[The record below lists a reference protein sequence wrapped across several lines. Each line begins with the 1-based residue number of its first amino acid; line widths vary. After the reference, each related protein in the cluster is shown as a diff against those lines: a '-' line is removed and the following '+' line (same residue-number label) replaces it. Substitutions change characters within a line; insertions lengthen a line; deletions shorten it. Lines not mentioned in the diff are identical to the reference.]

1 MGRRE
6 YGLDTET
13 VVRIAADIGDV
24 VAMGVQ
30 VCLVI
35 GGGNIFRGVSAAA
48 SGMDRAQAD
57 YMGMLAT
64 VMNALGMQNALEKQG
79 VPTRVQSA
87 IPMASVCEPY
97 IRRRAERHM
106 EKGRVVIF
114 AAGTGNPFFT
124 TDTAAALRAA
134 EMNCDALLK
143 GTQVDGVYSAD
154 PRRDPEAERYERLTY
169 HDVLAR
175 DLAVMDAAA
184 ISLARENGL
193 PIVVFNIHAP
203 GAFAQVMRG
212 EGRFTRIVEKSS
224 EGGRGVPAD
233 LNKLRQDLTRRMDGA
248 LETLRREFAGLR
260 TGRASPGLLEPVR
273 VEAYGSEVPI
283 AQVGT
288 IGVPE
293 PRMITVQVWD
303 RTLVGAVERA
313 IRDFGARAQSH
324 VGRAA
329 RAGADPSAHGGAAQR
344 AREGG
349 RALRGGRARGGAR
362 GAARRDGADQGVREE
377 ARDRRG

>member
-1 MGRRE
+1 MLDRAGYGRVLLKVSGEALMGRRE
-6 YGLDTET
+6 YGLDTEM
-13 VVRIAADIGDV
+13 VVRIAADIEAV
-24 VAMGVQ
+24 VALGVQ
-30 VCLVI
+30 VSLVI

-48 SGMDRAQAD
+48 GGMDRAQAD

-64 VMNALGMQNALEKQG
+64 VMNALAMQNALEKRG

-134 EMNCDALLK
+134 EMHCDALLK

-154 PRRDPEAERYERLTY
+154 PRQVPDAERFEELTY

-193 PIVVFNIHAP
+193 PIIVFNIHAP

-212 EGRFTRIVEKSS
+212 EGRFTRIVEKPEG
-224 EGGRGVPAD
+224 EGGRC
-233 LNKLRQDLTRRMDGA
+233 R
-248 LETLRREFAGLR
+248 
-260 TGRASPGLLEPVR
+260 
-273 VEAYGSEVPI
+273 PI
-283 AQVGT
+283 
-288 IGVPE
+288 
-293 PRMITVQVWD
+293 
-303 RTLVGAVERA
+303 
-313 IRDFGARAQSH
+313 
-324 VGRAA
+324 
-329 RAGADPSAHGGAAQR
+329 
-344 AREGG
+344 
-349 RALRGGRARGGAR
+349 
-362 GAARRDGADQGVREE
+362 
-377 ARDRRG
+377 